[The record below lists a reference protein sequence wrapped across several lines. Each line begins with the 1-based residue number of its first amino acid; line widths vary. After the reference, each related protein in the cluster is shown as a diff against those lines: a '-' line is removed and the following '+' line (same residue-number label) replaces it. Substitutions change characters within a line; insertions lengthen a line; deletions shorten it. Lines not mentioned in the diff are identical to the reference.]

1 MCRSMLVV
9 ESRVEQLMASGYAH
23 SVPSDSIFVP
33 NGYKVN
39 FREQQHTRRYMQWM
53 GRAPYFTT
61 LRKPVKGPPRVK
73 QSSPGNAAQGQ
84 NVNPGVVL
92 SVLGHW
98 GCQENCLRRSE
109 GGPKVPEK
117 KKERALANIRDK
129 PDKERKIWKG
139 LPLMLRKT
147 VKRLRIQRMT
157 AFELEVELA
166 RATAMAPTP
175 VSSSQQTDVAIEE
188 VPFER

>member
-9 ESRVEQLMASGYAH
+9 ESRVEQLMGSGYAH

-39 FREQQHTRRYMQWM
+39 YREQQHTRRYMQWM

-61 LRKPVKGPPRVK
+61 PRKPVKVPPRVK
-73 QSSPGNAAQGQ
+73 QSSPGDAAQGQ

-98 GCQENCLRRSE
+98 GCQEICLRRSE

-117 KKERALANIRDK
+117 KKERALANVSEK
-129 PDKERKIWKG
+129 PDKERKYLERLATHAQKK
-139 LPLMLRKT
+139 RDEAEDSKT
-147 VKRLRIQRMT
+147 CGQIG
-157 AFELEVELA
+157 
-166 RATAMAPTP
+166 
-175 VSSSQQTDVAIEE
+175 
-188 VPFER
+188 